1 MKLLVGLGNP
11 GEKYRFNRHNV
22 GFIILDNFIHTV
34 TVADWDRKFD
44 CFFKKISSNEKNILL
59 IKPLTFMNLSGT
71 AVQKVKNF
79 YNIDKNNVIIIHDD
93 IDLELGRIKL
103 KDGGGDGGHNGLKSI
118 AKMIGNEFLRVRIG
132 VGRPEKIDVSS
143 YVLDNFLEKEVSVLK
158 KIILKSCEGIKLLI
172 ADEREQC
179 KKLFSE
185 TTL

>member
-11 GEKYRFNRHNV
+11 GEKYQLTRHNV
-22 GFIILDNFIHTV
+22 GFMILDNFINM
-34 TVADWDRKFD
+34 VAAKDWDKKFD
-44 CFFKKISSNEKNILL
+44 SFFKKISSNEKNILL
-59 IKPLTFMNLSGT
+59 IKPLTFMNLSGN
-71 AVQKVKNF
+71 AVQKVKN
-79 YNIDKNNVIIIHDD
+79 YYKITNNNIVIIHDD

-103 KDGGGDGGHNGLKSI
+103 KEGGGDGGHNGLKSV